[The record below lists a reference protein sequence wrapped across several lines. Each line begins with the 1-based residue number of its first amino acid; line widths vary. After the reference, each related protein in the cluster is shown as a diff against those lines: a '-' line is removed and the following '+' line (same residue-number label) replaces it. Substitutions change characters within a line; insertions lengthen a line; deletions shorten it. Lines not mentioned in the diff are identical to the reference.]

1 MADALLRLHG
11 RVPQVSTSAE
21 HAARLRGGLVGAC
34 SALTATVAHTAA
46 GGMAPASSPLIV
58 LLLLCAA
65 LGAAVG
71 GVNPQTRRAKSGLLI
86 AGLGAG
92 QLLGHFALAT
102 AGGHHHA
109 ASLLSAPM
117 VGLHAA
123 AAVGLGLAIGLAE
136 YLYVVCA
143 SVLSWLRIFAAARI
157 RPSVRALW
165 WPSNVV
171 VARPVL
177 LHTGLGMRAPPPAPA
192 MGS

>member
-1 MADALLRLHG
+1 M
-11 RVPQVSTSAE
+11 STPIK

-34 SALTATVAHTAA
+34 SALTATAAHTAA
-46 GGMAPASSPLIV
+46 GGGAPSSSPLIV

-71 GVNPQTRRAKSGLLI
+71 GFNPQTRSAKAALLI

-92 QLLGHFALAT
+92 QLLGHVALAMV
-102 AGGHHHA
+102 GGHRHS
-109 ASLLSAPM
+109 ASLFTGPM
-117 VGLHAA
+117 LGLHVA
-123 AAVGLGLAIGLAE
+123 AAVGLGLVIGMAE

-143 SVLSWLRIFAAARI
+143 SVLCWLRIFAAARI
-157 RPSVRALW
+157 RPSVRELW

-177 LHTGLGMRAPPPAPA
+177 LRAGLGMRAPPAVSG
-192 MGS
+192 MCF

>member
-1 MADALLRLHG
+1 M
-11 RVPQVSTSAE
+11 STPAN

-46 GGMAPASSPLIV
+46 GGTAPTSSPLIV

-71 GVNPQTRRAKSGLLI
+71 GLNPQTRAAKTGLLI

-92 QLLGHFALAT
+92 QLLGHVALAMS
-102 AGGHHHA
+102 GGHHHG
-109 ASLLSAPM
+109 ASLLTAPM
-117 VGLHAA
+117 VGMHVA
-123 AAVGLGLAIGLAE
+123 AAVGLGLVIGMAE

-143 SVLSWLRIFAAARI
+143 SVLCWLRIFAAARI
-157 RPSVRALW
+157 RPAVRKLW

-177 LHTGLGMRAPPPAPA
+177 LHAGLGMRAPPAVSG
-192 MGS
+192 MGF

>member
-1 MADALLRLHG
+1 M
-11 RVPQVSTSAE
+11 STSAK

-46 GGMAPASSPLIV
+46 GGMAPTSSPLIV

-71 GVNPQTRRAKSGLLI
+71 GLNPQTRSARTGVLV

-92 QLLGHFALAT
+92 QLVGHFALAMS
-102 AGGHHHA
+102 GGHHHA
-109 ASLLSAPM
+109 ASLLTAPM
-117 VGLHAA
+117 LGMHVA
-123 AAVGLGLAIGLAE
+123 AAVGLGVVIGMAE
-136 YLYVVCA
+136 YLFVVCV
-143 SVLSWLRIFAAARI
+143 SVLCWLRIFAAARL
-157 RPSVRALW
+157 RPLDRALW

-177 LHTGLGMRAPPPAPA
+177 LRAGLGMRAPPAVSG
-192 MGS
+192 MGF

>member
-1 MADALLRLHG
+1 
-11 RVPQVSTSAE
+11 
-21 HAARLRGGLVGAC
+21 
-34 SALTATVAHTAA
+34 
-46 GGMAPASSPLIV
+46 MAPASSPLIV

-71 GVNPQTRRAKSGLLI
+71 GVNPQARWVKTGLLI

-102 AGGHHHA
+102 VGGHHHA
-109 ASLLSAPM
+109 TALLTAPM

-123 AAVGLGLAIGLAE
+123 AAVGLGLVIGLAE

-157 RPSVRALW
+157 RPSVRELW

-177 LHTGLGMRAPPPAPA
+177 LRTGLGMRAPPAVPA
-192 MGS
+192 MGN

>member
-1 MADALLRLHG
+1 M
-11 RVPQVSTSAE
+11 STSAE

-46 GGMAPASSPLIV
+46 GGPAPASSPLIV

-71 GVNPQTRRAKSGLLI
+71 GLDPQTRWAKTGLLI
-86 AGLGAG
+86 VGLGTG
-92 QLLGHFALAT
+92 QLLGHAALT
-102 AGGHHHA
+102 VSGHHHA
-109 ASLLSAPM
+109 GALFTAPM
-117 VGLHAA
+117 VGLHVT
-123 AAVGLGLAIGLAE
+123 AAVGLGVVIGMAE

-143 SVLSWLRIFAAARI
+143 SVLCWLRIFAATRI
-157 RPSVRALW
+157 RPQARQLW
-165 WPSNVV
+165 WASNVV

-177 LHTGLGMRAPPPAPA
+177 LRTGLGMRAPPAAPA

>member
-1 MADALLRLHG
+1 M
-11 RVPQVSTSAE
+11 STSAK

-46 GGMAPASSPLIV
+46 GGTAPTSSPLIV

-71 GVNPQTRRAKSGLLI
+71 GLNPQARSAKTGLLI
-86 AGLGAG
+86 AALVAG
-92 QLLGHFALAT
+92 QLLGHVALAMS
-102 AGGHHHA
+102 GGHHHA
-109 ASLLSAPM
+109 ASLFTAPM

-123 AAVGLGLAIGLAE
+123 AAVGLGLMIGVAE

-143 SVLSWLRIFAAARI
+143 SVLCWLRIFAAARI
-157 RPSVRALW
+157 RPTVRELW

-177 LHTGLGMRAPPPAPA
+177 LHAGLGMRAPPAVS
-192 MGS
+192 GTGF

>member
-1 MADALLRLHG
+1 M
-11 RVPQVSTSAE
+11 STSAE

-46 GGMAPASSPLIV
+46 GGMAPTSSPLIV

-65 LGAAVG
+65 LGAAIG
-71 GVNPQTRRAKSGLLI
+71 GLNPQTRTARTGLLI

-92 QLLGHFALAT
+92 QLLGHLALAM

-109 ASLLSAPM
+109 ASMLTAPM
-117 VGLHAA
+117 IGMHAA
-123 AAVGLGLAIGLAE
+123 AAVGLGLIIGLAE

-143 SVLSWLRIFAAARI
+143 SVLCWLRIFAAARI
-157 RPSVRALW
+157 RPPVRELW
-165 WPSNVV
+165 RPSNVV

-177 LHTGLGMRAPPPAPA
+177 LRAGQGMRAPPAVSD
-192 MGS
+192 MGC

>member
-1 MADALLRLHG
+1 M
-11 RVPQVSTSAE
+11 STSAE
-21 HAARLRGGLVGAC
+21 HAAHLRGGLVGAC

-46 GGMAPASSPLIV
+46 GGTAPTSSPLVV

-71 GVNPQTRRAKSGLLI
+71 GLNPRARSAKTGLLI

-92 QLLGHFALAT
+92 QLLGHFALAMS
-102 AGGHHHA
+102 GGHHHA
-109 ASLLSAPM
+109 ASLLTAPM
-117 VGLHAA
+117 IGMHAA
-123 AAVGLGLAIGLAE
+123 AAVGLGLVIGMAE
-136 YLYVVCA
+136 YLFVVCA

-157 RPSVRALW
+157 RPSVRASW

-177 LHTGLGMRAPPPAPA
+177 LHLGLGMRAPPAA
-192 MGS
+192 SGIGF

>member
-1 MADALLRLHG
+1 M
-11 RVPQVSTSAE
+11 STSVK
-21 HAARLRGGLVGAC
+21 HAAHLRGGLVGAC

-46 GGMAPASSPLIV
+46 GGMAPTSSPLIV

-71 GVNPQTRRAKSGLLI
+71 GINPQTRAVKTGLLI

-92 QLLGHFALAT
+92 QLLGHVALAVS
-102 AGGHHHA
+102 GGHQHHA
-109 ASLLSAPM
+109 VSLLSAPM
-117 VGLHAA
+117 AGLHLA
-123 AAVGLGLAIGLAE
+123 AAVGLGLVIGMAE

-143 SVLSWLRIFAAARI
+143 SVLSWLRIFAAARL
-157 RPSVRALW
+157 RPAVFKLW

-177 LHTGLGMRAPPPAPA
+177 LRAGLGMRAPPAVSG